1 MKFSEKIMKLRRQ
14 KGLSQEEFANKLNV
28 SRQAIYK
35 WETEQSVPDI
45 KNVQE
50 ICKIFNVSI
59 EYLLNDDLDEE
70 IIKENPNKIK
80 KNMIKIVLK
89 IIVCLLIFYL
99 LIVIIK
105 FCLLSRIMWK
115 SSKCESINTG
125 KREGKIVTY
134 DNLIHE
140 SLQSDTMTAYFI
152 NNKWLRFFNNNQSI
166 NYYDSENN
174 IKYSLELND
183 KNKYTYIDE
192 RLDNLNSNYNIEEQ
206 CKESNLMPE
215 NIFEMLELSA
225 NPLSFITAN
234 KIYNNSID
242 THEYTFHQFNEDTW
256 QLEILETKN
265 TYDNITYYSRDTFDY
280 WNESNEEEFFKI
292 ACENNNINYNM
303 IKSYIEKQKQF

>member
-1 MKFSEKIMKLRRQ
+1 MKFNEKIIKLRKQ
-14 KGLSQEEFANKLNV
+14 NGLSQEEFADRLNV

-35 WETEQSVPDI
+35 WESEQSSPDL

-50 ICKIFNVSI
+50 ISKQFNVSI
-59 EYLLNDDLDEE
+59 EYLLNDNLNEE

-89 IIVCLLIFYL
+89 IIACLLIFYL
-99 LIVIIK
+99 LTVIIK

-115 SSKCESINTG
+115 SSKCESVNTG

-152 NNKWLRFFNNNQSI
+152 NNKWLSFFNNNQSI

-174 IKYSLELND
+174 IEYSLELND

-206 CKESNLMPE
+206 CKESNLMTE

-225 NPLSFITAN
+225 NPLSFITVN
-234 KIYNNSID
+234 KIYNISID

-265 TYDNITYYSRDTFDY
+265 TYDNITYYSKDTFDY